1 MTWNLLLISSVILL
15 CILLHRISEKI
26 GVPMLLAF
34 IVLGM
39 AFGTD
44 GILKIPF
51 DNYPLAENICSI
63 ALIFIMF
70 YGGFGTNWN
79 EARPVAVKSVLLST
93 LGVVITAALTGFFCY
108 FVLKF
113 SFLDSMLIGSVISST
128 DAASVFS
135 ILRSKNMG
143 LKYGTASM
151 LELES
156 GSNDPCSYMLTAVVL
171 SAMSGTAS
179 TGSVLSMIFAQL
191 FFGILFGCLIAFAA
205 RFILRHMQFHIAGF
219 DMAFVIAV
227 ALLSYTLPSM
237 AGGNGYLSA
246 YMVGIILGNTKIRNK
261 KSLVNFFDGITGLMQ
276 MLIFFLLGLLATPSK
291 LPSIFLPALT
301 IALFLTLVAR
311 PLAVASIL
319 TPFKCR
325 FNQQVL
331 ISFAGLRGAASI
343 VFAIMATV
351 DDAYTS
357 FDVYHIVFCIVL
369 LSILFQGSFL
379 SQAAKKLNMSDTNA
393 DVMKTFSDYSE
404 EVDLQFIRIRIT
416 EEHTW
421 SHTAVK
427 DISLPPDT
435 LFLMLLRG
443 EETMIPSGETV
454 FLPGDTAVLSARG
467 YQEQENLELTEM
479 KIAAKSPWIGIKISD
494 FSPYPGELVIMILRG
509 EETIVPKGD
518 TVIMENDLLVIY
530 SIPEYRKNLPVKELP
545 SE

>member
-1 MTWNLLLISSVILL
+1 
-15 CILLHRISEKI
+15 
-26 GVPMLLAF
+26 
-34 IVLGM
+34 
-39 AFGTD
+39 
-44 GILKIPF
+44 
-51 DNYPLAENICSI
+51 
-63 ALIFIMF
+63 
-70 YGGFGTNWN
+70 
-79 EARPVAVKSVLLST
+79 
-93 LGVVITAALTGFFCY
+93 
-108 FVLKF
+108 
-113 SFLDSMLIGSVISST
+113 
-128 DAASVFS
+128 
-135 ILRSKNMG
+135 
-143 LKYGTASM
+143 
-151 LELES
+151 
-156 GSNDPCSYMLTAVVL
+156 
-171 SAMSGTAS
+171 
-179 TGSVLSMIFAQL
+179 
-191 FFGILFGCLIAFAA
+191 
-205 RFILRHMQFHIAGF
+205 
-219 DMAFVIAV
+219 
-227 ALLSYTLPSM
+227 
-237 AGGNGYLSA
+237 
-246 YMVGIILGNTKIRNK
+246 
-261 KSLVNFFDGITGLMQ
+261 
-276 MLIFFLLGLLATPSK
+276 
-291 LPSIFLPALT
+291 
-301 IALFLTLVAR
+301 
-311 PLAVASIL
+311 
-319 TPFKCR
+319 
-325 FNQQVL
+325 
-331 ISFAGLRGAASI
+331 
-343 VFAIMATV
+343 MATV

-369 LSILFQGSFL
+369 LAILFQGSFL

-479 KIAAKSPWIGIKISD
+479 KITAKSPWIGIKISD